1 MEKTKHSRLVLGLL
15 VVFAFA
21 GLLFGLVMNS
31 WLGMLFKPP
40 KWPQVLNFSPS
51 ILLIGTAFIVNKI
64 ERGRLAVIIT
74 SCVISLVLF
83 VGLLFLNGA
92 ICFGSS
98 VRPETDPSNYQD
110 VLAVLGHPETSWL
123 QHFPAGIPEN
133 AKDKSLYWAKGFLQS
148 GTILQLRYV
157 LPKGEIE
164 SLLAESLGKA
174 RQVQETDGD
183 YLGCIGPNDLPI
195 PSLQAGE
202 TGYVDWPKGYKI
214 IVFDAEDHSLG
225 SWNHGFSYGVAISEE
240 RNEIVYWAEDW

>member
-1 MEKTKHSRLVLGLL
+1 MEKTKHSRLVPGLFA
-15 VVFAFA
+15 VFAFA

-40 KWPQVLNFSPS
+40 KWPQVLNFLPS

-64 ERGRLAVIIT
+64 ERGRLAIIIT
-74 SCVISLVLF
+74 SCVVSLVLF
-83 VGLLFLNGA
+83 AGLLFLNGA

-110 VLAVLGHPETSWL
+110 VLAVLGYPETGWL

-133 AKDKSLYWAKGFLQS
+133 AKDESLYWAKGFLQS

-164 SLLAESLGKA
+164 ALLAESLGKA
-174 RQVQETDGD
+174 KQVQETGGN
-183 YLGCIGPNDLPI
+183 YISPVGPNDLVI
-195 PSLQAGE
+195 PSLRAGE
-202 TGYVDWPKGYKI
+202 TGDVNWPKGYKI
-214 IVFDAEDHSLG
+214 MTFDGKSG
-225 SWNHGFSYGVAISEE
+225 NHGFGYGVAISIK
-240 RNEIVYWAEDW
+240 RNEVVYWAEYW